1 MREGAEAALGI
12 GDADLAE
19 IDGTG
24 AALGLAHVEVNLQR
38 LGQLKADGVAGIEA
52 RHRLLEDHRHVIADD
67 APALARRDGEE
78 VDAVE
83 LHAIRGDL
91 RGPGSRPITASIDT
105 DLPEPDSPTMAST
118 SLGSRASETRSTAR
132 KSPALVVK
140 STQRFSMARS
150 GIQDLFVEG
159 RGHYIAQRAPVFHAI
174 PVAGGLKMTGPIV
187 PIA

>member
-12 GDADLAE
+12 GDADLAEE

-67 APALARRDGEE
+67 AAALARRDGEE

-91 RGPGSRPITASIDT
+91 RGPGKQAHH
-105 DLPEPDSPTMAST
+105 
-118 SLGSRASETRSTAR
+118 G
-132 KSPALVVK
+132 
-140 STQRFSMARS
+140 Q
-150 GIQDLFVEG
+150 
-159 RGHYIAQRAPVFHAI
+159 H
-174 PVAGGLKMTGPIV
+174 
-187 PIA
+187 